1 MTTDEIVKGAECQ
14 KYKVTYRY
22 TDGATGQIIVIAT
35 SYSNAEH
42 FVLDGKD
49 GVEMKRE
56 AALAVVH
63 DGVYYDTLTDEAAR
77 AIANIVL
84 NS

>member
-1 MTTDEIVKGAECQ
+1 
-14 KYKVTYRY
+14 
-22 TDGATGQIIVIAT
+22 
-35 SYSNAEH
+35 
-42 FVLDGKD
+42 
-49 GVEMKRE
+49 MKRE